1 MIKKENVNKI
11 SQLAN
16 YVASKIKMQ
25 ANLLLDEEKAS
36 LLTGILIGDKEAIE
50 EEMQENFRDSN
61 LTHMLAVSGAHVSYL
76 LLGIS
81 FLMIK
86 PKLFHKKFSK
96 IIMIL
101 LLVFF
106 ILVTG
111 KTPSVIR
118 ACLMAIYLIV
128 GSLCYKR
135 VSISASLSFSL
146 FLMLV
151 LNPYCIFDI
160 GLQLSYGGTI
170 GIIYVYP
177 SIKKWID
184 EKRKKTAKELK
195 IIKKIEEM
203 ILITI
208 SANIVIFPIMMFHF
222 NSMSFTFWLSNL
234 LASPIMGVI
243 VILGFI
249 TIFLS
254 ILLFPIAQI
263 LSNILGIFLFLFSK
277 IATICANLPFS
288 KIIVKTPSIISILLY
303 YMSLIFI
310 KVKEKWNIKLK
321 AKRKVKII
329 AILLIFI
336 TIMPVKNF
344 ILENKLKIFFVDV
357 GQGDCTCVVTPMQK
371 TILMDGGGNRDKE
384 SFDIGKQILLP
395 YLLDRGITKIDYC
408 LISHFD
414 SDHVRAGY

>member
-1 MIKKENVNKI
+1 
-11 SQLAN
+11 
-16 YVASKIKMQ
+16 MQ

-50 EEMQENFRDSN
+50 EEMQESFRDSN

-86 PKLFHKKFSK
+86 TKLFHKKFSK

-101 LLVFF
+101 LLGFF

-135 VSISASLSFSL
+135 VSISVSLSLSL

-170 GIIYVYP
+170 GIVYVYP
-177 SIKKWID
+177 QMKKWID
-184 EKRKKTAKELK
+184 AKRKKTIKKIK

-203 ILITI
+203 ILITL

-249 TIFLS
+249 TIFSS

-263 LSNILGIFLFLFSK
+263 FANILGFFLFLFSK
-277 IATICANLPFS
+277 IAMICANLPFS

-303 YMSLIFI
+303 YMSLVFI
-310 KVKEKWNIKLK
+310 KIKERWKIKLNSK
-321 AKRKVKII
+321 GKIKII
-329 AILLIFI
+329 SILLIVI
-336 TIMPVKNF
+336 TIIPVKNMV
-344 ILENKLKIFFVDV
+344 LEKKLKIFFIDV
-357 GQGDCTCVVTPMQK
+357 GQGDCMCIVTPTQK
-371 TILMDGGGNRDKE
+371 TILVDGGGNRDKE
-384 SFDIGKQILLP
+384 SFNIGKQILLP
-395 YLLDRGITKIDYC
+395 YLLDRGITEIDYC

-414 SDHVRAGY
+414 SDHVRTVY